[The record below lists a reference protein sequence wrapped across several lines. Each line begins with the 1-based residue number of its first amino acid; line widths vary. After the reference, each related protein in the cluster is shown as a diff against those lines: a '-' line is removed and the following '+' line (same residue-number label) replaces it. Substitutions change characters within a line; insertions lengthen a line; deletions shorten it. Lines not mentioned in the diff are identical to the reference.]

1 MQRYFLPRLCRT
13 LTSIVTLLYSC
24 ANPVPPS
31 GGDKDTT
38 APVVLSVES
47 TMKLNH
53 NKITVVFNENITSG
67 GPLIT
72 SPILPKNDQSVG
84 FTIQREKLKITV
96 PDYTKTIY
104 LDRWLMDLNE
114 KNQLQ
119 HKTLLLSGD
128 SGEVHLSINQRERKE
143 KLNVFIKNDSF
154 VYLPQK
160 NKDNTYSFLGLPS
173 GIYKTYIIE
182 KDNNFQINP
191 DEYYNVLYTTS
202 RKTDTIPLT
211 LYPPLKN
218 YKSAYYLNSTNL
230 YCLLGSPVYEEWLK
244 QNDTVIL
251 NKDTLLSTY
260 NLAQKI
266 ASDLHIDSFIKTNK
280 NISPKTEIIKGV
292 YNNDTFYSLLG
303 LYGFNHKRYLY
314 NTLSALND
322 TTRKNLVY
330 LSENTIKNESDTP
343 CFIKITNKTNGFN
356 YILILKP
363 KQIKTILLAEGSYS
377 WVSWINN
384 SKNNGCLLNIDGFNL
399 VNQQFMEN
407 PELFY
412 QSKKSWIIKRNL
424 SNTLILPNILEYN
437 TGITSN

>member
-13 LTSIVTLLYSC
+13 LTGVVTLLYSC
-24 ANPVPPS
+24 ANPVQPS

-47 TMKLNH
+47 AIRIKQ
-53 NKITVVFNENITSG
+53 NKITVIFNENITSS
-67 GPLIT
+67 GPLVT
-72 SPILPKNDQSVG
+72 SPILLNNDQSVS
-84 FTIQREKLKITV
+84 FTIQRDKLKISV

-128 SGEVHLSINQRERKE
+128 SGEVHLSIHQGERKE
-143 KLNVFIKNDSF
+143 KINVFIKNDSF

-160 NKDNTYSFLGLPS
+160 NKDNTYSFMGLPS
-173 GIYKTYIIE
+173 GIYKTYIVE

-218 YKSAYYLNSTNL
+218 YKSAYYLNSTKL
-230 YCLLGSPVYEEWLK
+230 YCLIGSPVYEEWLK

-251 NKDTLLSTY
+251 FKDTIISTY
-260 NLAQKI
+260 NLAQNI
-266 ASDLHIDSFIKTNK
+266 ASDLRIDSFIKTNK
-280 NISPKTEIIKGV
+280 NISLKTEIIKGV
-292 YNNDTFYSLLG
+292 YNKDTFYSFMG
-303 LYGFNHKRYLY
+303 LYGFNHKRYIHK
-314 NTLSALND
+314 TLSALND

-330 LSENTIKNESDTP
+330 LSENNIENKSDTT
-343 CFIKITNKTNGFN
+343 CFIQITNKINGFN
-356 YILILKP
+356 YILTLKP
-363 KQIKTILLAEGSYS
+363 KEIKTILLAEGNYS
-377 WVSWINN
+377 WVSWLNN
-384 SKNNGCLLNIDGFNL
+384 SKNNGYLLNIEGFDL
-399 VNQQFMEN
+399 IYQELMEN

-424 SNTLILPNILEYN
+424 SNTLILPNITEYN
-437 TGITSN
+437 TGITTN